1 MVTLKALNGLYGF
14 ICLRKLNNAWYFS
27 RGAGEVAG
35 GHVGAQ
41 QGTGHT
47 GHEARGVGGKVD
59 VVCQELPSTHHAP
72 PGDLMHA
79 ARELGLVDGVAD
91 VADPGHH
98 RLVHLHL
105 LWDKFSSL
113 SAKRREETDC
123 KP

>member
-1 MVTLKALNGLYGF
+1 MLVTL
-14 ICLRKLNNAWYFS
+14 S

-35 GHVGAQ
+35 GHVGTQ

-105 LWDKFSSL
+105 LGDKFSSL
-113 SAKRREETDC
+113 GAKRREETDC
-123 KP
+123 KA